1 MKRKLEIGLLIALI
15 ALGIAALFLTKGS
28 NHRWEYTPPPTG
40 KEITIRNVT
49 KEVVP
54 YQIRPLNSQE
64 RPVSKV
70 LNRGAIHRYPSK
82 VDMEIIFQKAGK
94 TVVYSLT
101 SGTPYSFRLDE
112 NDRLQIYQGSHGRAD
127 AEDLAPFVGTPMPVV
142 EKMLELAKVD
152 SQDVVYD
159 LGCGDGRIV
168 IAASKKYG
176 ARGVGIDID
185 PQRIKES
192 KANAESAGV
201 EELVKFYLGDATKV
215 DISEATVVMLYLLP
229 ESNEL
234 LRPKLEKELKPG
246 TYVVS
251 HNYAIPGWEKKEVE
265 VASVN
270 DEEGDKHTIYLYRR

>member
-1 MKRKLEIGLLIALI
+1 MKRKIEIGLLMALI
-15 ALGIAALFLTKGS
+15 ALGIAAFLLIKS
-28 NHRWEYTPPPTG
+28 PNHQWEYTPPPTG
-40 KEITIRNVT
+40 REITIRNVT

-54 YQIRPLNSQE
+54 YQIRSLNSQE
-64 RPVSKV
+64 RPTLRI
-70 LNRGAIHRYPSK
+70 LNRGAIHRYPGK
-82 VDMEIIFQKAGK
+82 VDMEITFQKAGR
-94 TVVYSLT
+94 TVVYTLT
-101 SGTPYSFRLDE
+101 RGTPYSFRNDE
-112 NDRLQIYQGSHGRAD
+112 NDQLQIYQGSHGRSD

-168 IAASKKYG
+168 IAAAKKYG

-185 PQRIKES
+185 PQRIRES
-192 KANAESAGV
+192 KANVDSAGV

-215 DISEATVVMLYLLP
+215 DISKATVVTLYLLP

-234 LRPKLEKELKPG
+234 LRPKLEKELKSG

-251 HNYAIPGWEKKEVE
+251 HNYAIPGWENKEVE